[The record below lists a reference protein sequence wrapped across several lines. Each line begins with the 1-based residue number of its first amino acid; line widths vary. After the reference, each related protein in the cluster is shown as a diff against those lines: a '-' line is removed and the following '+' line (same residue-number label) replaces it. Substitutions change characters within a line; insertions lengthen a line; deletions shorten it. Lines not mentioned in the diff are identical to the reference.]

1 MTMKAREYH
10 ELLLEGPEEVLE
22 YAFDPEMAPVL
33 YEKGRG
39 PQRWDEGTQ
48 PGEIHLGT
56 GPIPP
61 GWKGGEV
68 LDLSEARRSRLEP
81 HKRDEAELVAPEGVP
96 FDEGRLAGL
105 IELPTG
111 LAREARIAAQHERI
125 TAQAGLSN
133 LNRALNWYWP
143 LIDDM
148 PYGWWTS
155 GDVPP
160 YAPAYAINEACP
172 AMGWLLGQEG
182 FCASV
187 PTLNLRAV
195 GKRVP
200 TYGNLRFDGG
210 TYAYAIYYRDY
221 IQPFRLADVRPGDL
235 IGRYYRDVRD
245 QGHVAIV
252 LDGYLCL
259 QSFDGGAQLEGY
271 FNGPGVNRIYTVA
284 QSHAGG
290 YYEWRVRR
298 EDWINYAGDLG
309 GFRAAA

>member
-1 MTMKAREYH
+1 MADLAAALGLDRSTVTGLVARAE
-10 ELLLEGPEEVLE
+10 
-22 YAFDPEMAPVL
+22 
-33 YEKGRG
+33 GRG
-39 PQRWDEGTQ
+39 
-48 PGEIHLGT
+48 
-56 GPIPP
+56 
-61 GWKGGEV
+61 
-68 LDLSEARRSRLEP
+68 LEP
-81 HKRDEAELVAPEGVP
+81 HKRETSDGGLAAPEDVG
-96 FDEGRLAGL
+96 FDEGHVAGL

-111 LAREARIAAQHERI
+111 LAREVRIAQQQERVL
-125 TAQAGLSN
+125 AQAGLSN
-133 LNRALNWYWP
+133 LNRGLNWYWP

-160 YAPAYAINEACP
+160 YAPSYAINEACP
-172 AMGWLLGQEG
+172 AMSWLLGQEG

-200 TYGNLRFDGG
+200 SYGNLRFDGG

-221 IQPFRLADVRPGDL
+221 IKPFRLADVRPGDL

-252 LDGYLCL
+252 LDGDRCL

-290 YYEWRVRR
+290 YYEWRVSR

-309 GFRAAA
+309 GFRAVA